1 MINVEKKTKIL
12 VCMWHPIPFG
22 VVGGGWRII
31 EEVLKRTPDNVD
43 IHALDVEPSFLR
55 KNSKIKVYEYSLPT
69 FLRAIEEKNFILSR
83 ILSWILS
90 AFLMTI
96 AAIKLNE
103 REQFGSVY
111 VPIAELSFTLAPA
124 IALKIVFRKKIRII
138 ISIFN
143 IRKPEETLRVLYLN
157 FTRQG
162 YSTISSLISS
172 ILIIYTHKIVILC
185 ANRFNIVITLSNF
198 LSKILKE
205 LGVRR
210 TIKVAPIGI
219 HSQYIKEI
227 PSQRKIYDAIFVG
240 RHSTEKGVYDL
251 IKAWEIVV
259 RKYHKAKLLL
269 VGLSSNTARATLIRE
284 IHTRQL
290 SENVELYG
298 PESDYGKLIKLIKSS
313 RIFVFLS
320 VAETWGIASIE
331 GLACGLPVVAYDL
344 PVYNENIKDCE
355 SVFLIPITNYHKA
368 ADKIIQLLSED
379 EYNFAKLTDR
389 AIKFSQKFDWDI
401 RAKKFFHHLIN

>member
-1 MINVEKKTKIL
+1 MINVEKKSKIL

-43 IHALDVEPSFLR
+43 IHALDVKPSFLR
-55 KNSKIKVYEYSLPT
+55 KNRKIKLYEYSLPT
-69 FLRAIEEKNFILSR
+69 FLRAIEEKKFILSR

-103 REQFGSVY
+103 REQFDSVY

-162 YSTISSLISS
+162 YSTISSFISS

-185 ANRFNIVITLSNF
+185 ANRVDRVITLSNF

-205 LGVRR
+205 LGIRR
-210 TIKVAPIGI
+210 IIKVAPIGI
-219 HSQYIKEI
+219 HSKYIKEI
-227 PSQRKIYDAIFVG
+227 PSQRKVYDAIFVG

-251 IKAWEIVV
+251 IKAWEIVA
-259 RKYHKAKLLL
+259 RKYHKAKVLL
-269 VGLSSNTARATLIRE
+269 VGLSSNTARTTLLRE

-298 PESDYGKLIKLIKSS
+298 PESDYGKLIKLIKGS

-355 SVFLIPITNYHKA
+355 SVFLVPIANYHKA

-379 EYNFAKLTDR
+379 EYNFAKQSDR
-389 AIKFSQKFDWDI
+389 AIKFSLKFDWDI

>member
-1 MINVEKKTKIL
+1 MINVEKKSKIL

-22 VVGGGWRII
+22 IVGGGWRII

-103 REQFGSVY
+103 REQFDSVY

-185 ANRFNIVITLSNF
+185 ANRVNRVITLSNF

-205 LGVRR
+205 LGIRR

-227 PSQRKIYDAIFVG
+227 PSQRKVYDAIFVG

-251 IKAWEIVV
+251 IKAWETVV
-259 RKYHKAKLLL
+259 RKYHKAKVLL
-269 VGLSSNTARATLIRE
+269 VGLSSNTARATLLRE

-298 PESDYGKLIKLIKSS
+298 PESDYGKLIKLIKGS

-320 VAETWGIASIE
+320 IAETWGIASIE

-379 EYNFAKLTDR
+379 EYNFAKLSDR